1 MKLDFKLQHHAETAR
16 TAQLTIG
23 RQTLA
28 TPSLIIPAPALA
40 VHDLAPAEVKR
51 SQIKGLSID
60 ESIVSQ
66 NPGTETVRDLG
77 GLHRFMAWDG
87 LVIAKPSDFR
97 HLPLVKKNHLTKDG
111 VRFHDVKTGAV
122 RLMTPQTVIESQTE
136 LQPDIML
143 MLSQTPS
150 YYAPYDYVE
159 KAVAIN
165 STWAAAAVQ
174 KLTADSPALF
184 GVMQGA
190 GFAQLRKQSIDALSK
205 IDFSGYVIG
214 GLSDIDNDEEFD
226 RILKLSV
233 DLLPADKVRMV
244 VDVQSSAQLISAL
257 KNGIDLIETSLPT
270 HWGRYG
276 KALTAQGLLPIKKA
290 RFAADPQPLAEDC
303 HCPVCEQ
310 YSRAYLRHLLH
321 VDDSVGPRLI
331 SQHNLWYLRQLVS
344 QARLAIMHDQPIT
357 AIFEN
362 LI

>member
-1 MKLDFKLQHHAETAR
+1 M
-16 TAQLTIG
+16 
-23 RQTLA
+23 
-28 TPSLIIPAPALA
+28 
-40 VHDLAPAEVKR
+40 
-51 SQIKGLSID
+51 
-60 ESIVSQ
+60 
-66 NPGTETVRDLG
+66 
-77 GLHRFMAWDG
+77 
-87 LVIAKPSDFR
+87 
-97 HLPLVKKNHLTKDG
+97 VKKNHLTKDG

-190 GFAQLRKQSIDALSK
+190 GFAQLRKQSIEALAK
-205 IDFSGYVIG
+205 MDFSGYVIG
-214 GLSDIDNDEEFD
+214 GLSDIDNDKEFD
-226 RILKLSV
+226 RVLKLSV
-233 DLLPADKVRMV
+233 DLLPADKARMV
-244 VDVQSSAQLISAL
+244 VDIQSSAQLVSAL

-321 VDDSVGPRLI
+321 MDNSVGPRLI